1 MESIN
6 PELRALVDKL
16 VEEKTAALQ
25 AELDEYRKNDVTLES
40 SEEKY
45 KMLIELAPDA
55 FFQGDINGNFI
66 LVNNK
71 AVELTGYSRDELYKM
86 NVRDLFGREV
96 LSQTPL
102 RYDLLL
108 EGATIKSERTLQQKE
123 GNTITIEMNSRRMP
137 DGTYQSFIRDITIRK
152 KAEKDLIEQ
161 KSFFEQMYL
170 QSATST
176 QILDKDGWC
185 LRINPKLSQLFGVR
199 PENIEGKT
207 YNIFKDKEIVAN
219 GIDKILRRVVE
230 EKTTERWEVK
240 FDIGN
245 AADSQNIDVASRSTK
260 WFANKAYPI
269 LDIYGFVE
277 YLIIQHEDITEKK
290 QAEEKLFEMHEIF
303 HHFLTK
309 NPVYVYIKDKN
320 LNVVHVSDNFSKL
333 FNISTSE
340 IIGHRSTRFL
350 PKEIADRIDQ
360 QDRKV
365 LNENI
370 SCEYSEENNG
380 RFYYT
385 HKFPIEI
392 NGEVKYIAG
401 FSLDITEREKA
412 KFDIIQAKEKA
423 ENANKAKTVFLA
435 NMSHELRTPL
445 VGILGYSE
453 MLMAE
458 ATDKV
463 QKEMASGINRTGRRL
478 LNTLSLV
485 LDLSRIEAERYE
497 INIDYHDVIL
507 LLREIFVNFKG
518 GAALKNLTYSFKS
531 HVEECNIKMDPEM
544 FRIIFDNIFS
554 NAIKFTREGKVDVI
568 TSEQQINNKK
578 YINITISDT
587 GIGMEEEEIP
597 LIFEEFKQLSEGTTR
612 EFPGT
617 GLGLSITKKL
627 VEMLDGLIE
636 VKSEKGIGTEFIIY
650 FPL

>member
-1 MESIN
+1 
-6 PELRALVDKL
+6 
-16 VEEKTAALQ
+16 
-25 AELDEYRKNDVTLES
+25 
-40 SEEKY
+40 
-45 KMLIELAPDA
+45 
-55 FFQGDINGNFI
+55 
-66 LVNNK
+66 
-71 AVELTGYSRDELYKM
+71 
-86 NVRDLFGREV
+86 
-96 LSQTPL
+96 
-102 RYDLLL
+102 
-108 EGATIKSERTLQQKE
+108 
-123 GNTITIEMNSRRMP
+123 
-137 DGTYQSFIRDITIRK
+137 
-152 KAEKDLIEQ
+152 
-161 KSFFEQMYL
+161 L

-185 LRINPKLSQLFGVR
+185 LRINPKLSKLFGVR
-199 PENIEGKT
+199 PENIEGKI
-207 YNIFKDKEIVAN
+207 YNIFKDKEIIAN
-219 GIDKILRRVVE
+219 GIDHILRRVVE
-230 EKTTERWEVK
+230 EKKTERWEVK
-240 FDIGN
+240 FDIGK
-245 AADSQNIDVASRSTK
+245 AADSQNIEVSNRSVK

-269 LDIYGFVE
+269 LDIFGNVE
-277 YLIIQHEDITEKK
+277 YIIIQHEDITGKK

-320 LNVVHVSDNFSKL
+320 LNVVHVSDNFGEL

-340 IIGHRSTRFL
+340 VIGHRSTRFL
-350 PKEIADRIDQ
+350 PKEIADRIDE

-365 LNENI
+365 LNENM

-385 HKFPIEI
+385 HKFPIVI

-401 FSLDITEREKA
+401 FSLDVTEREKA
-412 KFDIIQAKEKA
+412 KLDIIRAKERA
-423 ENANKAKTVFLA
+423 ENANRAKTIFLA

-453 MLMAE
+453 MLVAE

-463 QKEMASGINRTGRRL
+463 QKEMAMGINRTGRRL
-478 LNTLSLV
+478 LNTLSMV
-485 LDLSRIEAERYE
+485 LDLSRIEADRYE

-518 GAALKNLTYSFKS
+518 GAAAKNLTYSFKS
-531 HVEECNIKMDPEM
+531 HVEECDIKIDPEM

-568 TSEQQINNKK
+568 TNEHKINNKK
-578 YINITISDT
+578 YIKITISDT
-587 GIGMEEEEIP
+587 GIGMKEEEIP

-636 VKSEKGIGTEFIIY
+636 VKSEKGVGTEFIVY